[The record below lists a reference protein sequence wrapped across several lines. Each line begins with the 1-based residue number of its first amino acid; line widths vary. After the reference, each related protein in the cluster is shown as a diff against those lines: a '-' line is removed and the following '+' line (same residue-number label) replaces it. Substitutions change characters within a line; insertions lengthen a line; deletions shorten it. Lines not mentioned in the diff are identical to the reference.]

1 MNKYTIFSIG
11 IGGILLVGLVLI
23 SVQDN
28 QTVVNDMTS
37 KPVSTYEISQGSTTI
52 HVAGMVK
59 AADSAMISAAT
70 NGVVNQI
77 LVVEGERVSIGDVV
91 AIQSTPVANAELAY
105 RNALREQII
114 IEQAALVSLQEF
126 AYEKASVVARSTEE
140 ITYLQTEAID
150 SQLQADAAA
159 VQTAADGGVTTM
171 LDSLAFIDNN
181 QSLFTDTRREQF
193 REIVNDLYGGLPKQF
208 QSSVGYGVD
217 DSTANTLELLESMR
231 GLGEG
236 ELSVVESETL
246 GVIVRGQLQALVTLY
261 TTAES
266 DVLDNNRVT
275 QGGDLYT
282 NYFTNRAQILDS
294 LSALES
300 AQRNLQ
306 SNIDNLMQTE
316 VSGDQ
321 SVAVTVLD
329 EKLAQ
334 IQYDFSQA
342 IQGAADRAAKAA
354 ADVAVAESALGVV
367 TAPFGGQVSS
377 VLVEQGEYATA
388 GTPLLTLHGNGAR
401 ELTTSVPVT
410 VGQYIKIGD
419 PLYRDGQMVG
429 TVDRISPTQ
438 QGHSL
443 QVIIS
448 LVNDDLPVGVS
459 FAGELSFNPPSA
471 MLVVPRDYVFFGPTS
486 PYVLTEAGEQYQ
498 VTIEHD
504 AGHSFLVSFTNTSP
518 QSPLV
523 PSRTVSF

>member
-1 MNKYTIFSIG
+1 MSM
-11 IGGILLVGLVLI
+11 
-23 SVQDN
+23 SVQYN
-28 QTVVNDMTS
+28 QTVVNGMTS
-37 KPVSTYEISQGSTTI
+37 KPISTYQISQGSTTI
-52 HVAGMVK
+52 QVAGMVE

-70 NGVVNQI
+70 NGVVDQL
-77 LVVEGERVSIGDVV
+77 LVVEGQRVSNGDVV
-91 AIQSTPVANAELAY
+91 AIQSTPVANAELVY
-105 RNALREQII
+105 RNALREQIA
-114 IEQAALVSLQEF
+114 IEQAVLVSLQEF
-126 AYEKASVVARSTEE
+126 AYEKALVVTRSTEE

-159 VQTAADGGVTTM
+159 VQTAANRAVTAM
-171 LDSLAFIDNN
+171 LDSLAFINDN

-193 REIVNDLYGGLPKQF
+193 REIVNDLYGRLPKQF
-208 QSSVGYGVD
+208 QSSVGYGLN

-231 GLGEG
+231 GLSEG

-266 DVLDNNRVT
+266 DVLDKHRVT

-282 NYFTNRAQILDS
+282 SYFTNRVQILDS

-306 SNIDNLMQTE
+306 SNIDNLMRTE

-334 IQYDFSQA
+334 IQYDFSQSL
-342 IQGAADRAAKAA
+342 QSAADRAAKAA
-354 ADVAVAESALGVV
+354 VDVAVAESALGMV

-388 GTPLLTLHGNGAR
+388 GTPLFTLQGSGAR
-401 ELTTSVPVT
+401 ELTASVPVT
-410 VGQYIKIGD
+410 VGQYIEIGD
-419 PLYRDGQMVG
+419 LLYRDGQVAG

-448 LVNDDLPVGVS
+448 LINHDLPVGVS
-459 FAGELSFNPPSA
+459 FAGELSFNPPSV
-471 MLVVPRDYVFFGPTS
+471 MSVVPRDYVYLGRTG